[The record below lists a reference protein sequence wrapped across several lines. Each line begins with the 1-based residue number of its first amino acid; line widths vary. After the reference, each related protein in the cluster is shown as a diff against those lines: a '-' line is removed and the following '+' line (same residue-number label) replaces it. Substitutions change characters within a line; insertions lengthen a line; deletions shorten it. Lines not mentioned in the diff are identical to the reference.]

1 MAKQTISMLNV
12 IGVCFL
18 LGIDSARATDL
29 LAAMHSKT
37 RDKDGNVR
45 REVDITS
52 GIFRGEAKSVG
63 AETNEE
69 TITYNSGIGAPKE
82 DTTNNV
88 DSMAGTRPS
97 DLSPHGTCDEDTEF
111 LLDSYEDIRLELWAV
126 DQQYLE
132 NASIENACVRDGQN
146 SNCNFDFRRYPSN
159 LETVCNNHGGN
170 FFRTE
175 HSIQCHNP
183 STMERLYYQFDHY
196 PSCCSELCE
205 MTDANRLLT
214 ERIDSITELMSEYL
228 DMTCFAD
235 SDILRHANDST
246 LLLGVSGSAQRP
258 WQLLPILLTTLP
270 FLLL

>member
-1 MAKQTISMLNV
+1 MAKQIVSILNV
-12 IGVCFL
+12 IGVCCL
-18 LGIDSARATDL
+18 IGIDFVRATDL
-29 LAAMHSKT
+29 LAAMYSKT

-52 GIFRGEAKSVG
+52 GIFRGEATAVG
-63 AETNEE
+63 AETNEA
-69 TITYNSGIGAPKE
+69 TLSYNSGIGAPKH
-82 DTTNNV
+82 DSTVV
-88 DSMAGTRPS
+88 DSMAWMGSS
-97 DLSPHGTCDEDTEF
+97 DTSTHGTCAEDTEY
-111 LLDSYEDIRLELWAV
+111 LLTSYEDIRLELWAV

-132 NASIENACVRDGQN
+132 NASIENVCVRDGQN

-170 FFRTE
+170 FLRTE

-228 DMTCFAD
+228 QMICFAD
-235 SDILRHANDST
+235 DDILRHANDSSS
-246 LLLGVSGSAQRP
+246 LLEASGSAPRP
-258 WQLLPILLTTLP
+258 WQLLPILLTAVP

>member
-1 MAKQTISMLNV
+1 MTKQIVSIL
-12 IGVCFL
+12 IWFL
-18 LGIDSARATDL
+18 CGIDSARATDL
-29 LAAMHSKT
+29 LAAMYSKT

-52 GIFRGEAKSVG
+52 GIFRGEAKAVG
-63 AETNEE
+63 SETSEG
-69 TITYNSGIGAPKE
+69 TISYNSGIGPSNQDA
-82 DTTNNV
+82 TVV
-88 DSMAGTRPS
+88 DSMAWMGS
-97 DLSPHGTCDEDTEF
+97 SESEHGTCDDDTEY
-111 LLDSYEDIRLELWAV
+111 LLASYEDIRLELWSV

-132 NASIENACVRDGQN
+132 NASIKDVCVRDGEF
-146 SNCNFDFRRYPSN
+146 SKCNFDFRRYPSN
-159 LETVCNNHGGN
+159 LETVCSSHGGN

-214 ERIDSITELMSEYL
+214 ERIDSITEMMSEYL
-228 DMTCFAD
+228 QMTCFAD
-235 SDILRHANDST
+235 FDILRHANDSSS
-246 LLLGVSGSAQRP
+246 LLETSGSAEQSWR
-258 WQLLPILLTTLP
+258 WLPTMLIVVP